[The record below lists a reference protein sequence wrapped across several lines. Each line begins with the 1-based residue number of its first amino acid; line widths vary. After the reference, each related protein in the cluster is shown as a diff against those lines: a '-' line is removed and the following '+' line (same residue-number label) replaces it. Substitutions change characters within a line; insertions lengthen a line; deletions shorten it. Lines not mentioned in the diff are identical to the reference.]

1 MILSFTEYVSFW
13 LHLSLICVFLLKKKK
28 EVPWKTNQ
36 TLLFK
41 IEILSILFHE
51 ERIIEV
57 AVDISAFCILFTIKQ
72 EDYLLYVCRYLYIF
86 FLTHC

>member
-1 MILSFTEYVSFW
+1 MITFVIDLCFSV
-13 LHLSLICVFLLKKKK
+13 KK
-28 EVPWKTNQ
+28 EVPLKTNQ

-57 AVDISAFCILFTIKQ
+57 AVEISAFCILFTIKQ
-72 EDYLLYVCRYLYIF
+72 EDYVLYVCRYLYIF

>member
-1 MILSFTEYVSFW
+1 MSHFDY
-13 LHLSLICVFLLKKKK
+13 ICHWFVFFCKKKK
-28 EVPWKTNQ
+28 VPWKTNQ

-41 IEILSILFHE
+41 IEILSILFDE

-72 EDYLLYVCRYLYIF
+72 EDYLLYVW
-86 FLTHC
+86 